1 MMKKKPVV
9 AIVMGSD
16 SDLAVMTETAKALD
30 EFGVEHEVLIV
41 SAHRTP
47 DSCRTF
53 ARRAA
58 GRGIR
63 VIVAGAGKAAHLAG
77 VIAAHTTLPVIGVP
91 LDAGMNGLDALLS
104 TAQMPGGV
112 PVACMA
118 VGKAGA
124 KNAGLLAVAILALG
138 DTRLARRL
146 VAYRARM
153 AREVE
158 QKSKALKRGTSG
170 RK

>member
-1 MMKKKPVV
+1 MKKQPLV
-9 AIVMGSD
+9 AIAMGSD
-16 SDLAVMTETAKALD
+16 SDLPVMSETSGVLD
-30 EFGVEHEVLIV
+30 EFGVAHEVRIV

-47 DSCRTF
+47 ELCRAF
-53 ARRAA
+53 ARGAA
-58 GRGIR
+58 GRGIK

-104 TAQMPGGV
+104 TVQMPGGV

-124 KNAGLLAVAILALG
+124 KNAGLLAVAILALE

-158 QKSKALKRGTSG
+158 QKSRSLNKGTSG

>member
-1 MMKKKPVV
+1 MKNQPVV
-9 AIVMGSD
+9 AIAMGSD
-16 SDLAVMTETAKALD
+16 SDLAVMSEAAKVLD
-30 EFGVEHEVLIV
+30 EFGLGHEVLIV

-47 DSCRTF
+47 DRCRTF
-53 ARRAA
+53 ARGAA
-58 GRGIR
+58 GRGIK

-104 TAQMPGGV
+104 TVQMPGGI

-138 DTRLARRL
+138 DPGLARGL
-146 VAYRARM
+146 AAYRDRM
-153 AREVE
+153 AKEVAAKAKAAARSAGAA
-158 QKSKALKRGTSG
+158 KS
-170 RK
+170 

>member
-1 MMKKKPVV
+1 MKKQPVV
-9 AIVMGSD
+9 AIAMGSD
-16 SDLAVMTETAKALD
+16 SDLPVMSETKSVLD
-30 EFGVEHEVLIV
+30 GFGIAHEVQIV

-47 DSCRTF
+47 DQCRAF
-53 ARRAA
+53 ARGAA
-58 GRGIR
+58 RRGIK

-91 LDAGMNGLDALLS
+91 LDAGMNGLDSLLS

-118 VGKAGA
+118 VGRAGA

-138 DTRLARRL
+138 DPRLARKL
-146 VAYRARM
+146 DAYRARM

-158 QKSKALKRGTSG
+158 RRSKALKKGGAAG